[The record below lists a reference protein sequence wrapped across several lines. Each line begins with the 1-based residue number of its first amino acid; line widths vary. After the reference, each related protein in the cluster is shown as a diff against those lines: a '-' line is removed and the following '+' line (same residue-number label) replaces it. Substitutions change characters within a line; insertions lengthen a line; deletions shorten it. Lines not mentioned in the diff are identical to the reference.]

1 MVVTCLVC
9 LLRARHAQY
18 TDLIYFSCELFCSL
32 IKLDRKRKIILSVKS
47 ETKK

>member
-1 MVVTCLVC
+1 MVVTCLLC

-32 IKLDRKRKIILSVKS
+32 IKLDRKKNNIISQ
-47 ETKK
+47 E